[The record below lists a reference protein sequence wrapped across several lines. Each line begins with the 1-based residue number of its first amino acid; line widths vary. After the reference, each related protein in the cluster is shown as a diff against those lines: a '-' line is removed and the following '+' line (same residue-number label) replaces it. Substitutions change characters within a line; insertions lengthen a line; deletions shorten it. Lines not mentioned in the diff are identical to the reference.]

1 MTEYISVIVR
11 LSDSQ
16 LNKLITKNQLNLV
29 IIKYY

>member
-16 LNKLITKNQLNLV
+16 LNKLIAKNQLNLV

>member
-16 LNKLITKNQLNLV
+16 LNKLITKNQLKLV